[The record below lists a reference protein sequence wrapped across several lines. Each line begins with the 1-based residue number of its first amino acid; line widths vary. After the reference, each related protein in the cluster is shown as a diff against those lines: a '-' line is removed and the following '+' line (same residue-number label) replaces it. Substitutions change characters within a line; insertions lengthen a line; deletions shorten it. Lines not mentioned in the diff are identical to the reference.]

1 LLAPFGFAER
11 RTFSDTAGRYALS
24 LFVRS

>member
-1 LLAPFGFAER
+1 VMPFCFAER

-24 LFVRS
+24 LLIRN